1 MPHIRSGRVSVLPSL
16 SVIEETAEESLI
28 DTIQSAS
35 SVSQFVIVDL
45 EGVASQA
52 ATFAISQA
60 DLVIIPCGPSYLDAV
75 EAAAV
80 LKVVKACEQM
90 ARTPITIPAA
100 VLLTKTSQAIKP
112 DTLREIERQFDT
124 ARTPVYD
131 VRLHTRTAYAAIFSR
146 GVPLHDLDP
155 PGNVHKLDAAIENA
169 EAFMA
174 GNHPQARPQRTP
186 TRKGQSHDR
195 AGTRQHLRGGRR
207 SQPRPLQAKVGPGRQ
222 PADAT
227 GPARHR

>member
-1 MPHIRSGRVSVLPSL
+1 MTCIARRGASVTGIDADRNHPQMKWAARAGVRMPQYPQRPVSVLPSL

-28 DTIQSAS
+28 DTIQAAS
-35 SVSQFVIVDL
+35 SASQFVIVDL

-124 ARTPVYD
+124 AKTPVYE

-146 GVPLHDLDP
+146 GVPLHDLN
-155 PGNVHKLDAAIENA
+155 PGKVHKLDAAIENA

-174 GNHPQARPQRTP
+174 ETIRILDTAHAG
-186 TRKGQSHDR
+186 KER
-195 AGTRQHLRGGRR
+195 AV
-207 SQPRPLQAKVGPGRQ
+207 A
-222 PADAT
+222 
-227 GPARHR
+227 